1 MNSQSAPVELSEI
14 DRERFGIRTARSAG
28 VTADSLP
35 GVLDYC
41 RRHDVRLLI
50 ARCRVS
56 ELAAAQ
62 ALEQAGG
69 GQMDTLVYYARDL
82 VGTPIPAD
90 TDGVSIRGIR
100 PGDEAQVQAIAAEAF
115 RGYVGHYHADPRLDR
130 AKCDEAYTSWALRS
144 CTSREVAD
152 EVLLADRDG
161 EVLGFMTLRLTSRT
175 EGECA
180 LFAVAPAAQGQGVG
194 RSLMVA
200 GLRWCAVQGAHRM
213 IISTQL
219 INLAVQRVWVR
230 VGFEPDH
237 AYYTFHVWL
246 DAAPGNIP

>member
-1 MNSQSAPVELSEI
+1 MNPVGAQVELSEI
-14 DRERFGIRTARSAG
+14 DEQRFGIRTARSTE
-28 VTADSLP
+28 VTCESLP

-69 GQMDTLVYYARDL
+69 GLMDTLVYYARDL
-82 VGTPIPAD
+82 LSTPIPVD

-100 PGDEAQVQAIAAEAF
+100 PGDEAPVQAIAVEAF
-115 RGYVGHYHADPRLDR
+115 RGYVGHYHADPRPDR
-130 AKCDEAYTSWALRS
+130 AKCDEAYTSWAVRS

-152 EVLLADRDG
+152 EVLVADRDG
-161 EVLGFMTLRLTSRT
+161 ELLGFATLRLNSRT
-175 EGECA
+175 QGECA
-180 LFAVAPAAQGQGVG
+180 LFAVAPAAQGGGVG
-194 RSLMVA
+194 RSLMA
-200 GLRWCAVQGAHRM
+200 GGMRWCAAQGAHRM

-219 INLAVQRVWVR
+219 INLAVQKVWVR

-246 DAAPGNIP
+246 DAAPGNIR